1 VAAPGGGQQ
10 LKGPP
15 EVAPGGSADLERARI
30 ERLPREV
37 ANAIAAGEVIER
49 PASVV
54 KELIENSL
62 DAQATRITVEI
73 EAGGTKLIR
82 VVDNGQGLPAGDLAL
97 AFQRHATS
105 KLREIDDLM
114 RIATF
119 GFRGEALASIAAVA
133 RVSVVSRQRASPAG
147 AAIAVTGGE
156 AGEVKAAAGA
166 PGTTVELSELFHN
179 VPARRAFLRSERT
192 EASACLRVVAE
203 AALGRPDVRFEA
215 RLGGRRALVS
225 PGGGDLIEAARAVFG
240 PGVAGQLLAVV
251 WAGDGIE
258 VTGVLGRPGTAH
270 PNRNSLVVMVNGRRV
285 HQRAL
290 VAAIEGAYRG
300 MIEVGRHPLAVIDV
314 RCAYGDVDVNVHP
327 TKREVRFREEGRF
340 FAAVQR
346 ACWGALQDMRPAG
359 LTLAVDPAAP
369 SVRTD
374 SAQTLESRSGRWRES
389 EPPDLLAEQ
398 AAPLDDGV
406 RLAEAARWRYLGQA
420 HNRYLVVETERGIAL
435 LDQHAA
441 HEKVLY
447 AKLFKDLTEGIGEEP
462 APSQGLLSPMLVD
475 LGPLL
480 VGGLAD
486 ARHLLVR
493 AGFDLEPF
501 GESTIRCSAVPIG
514 TRLSELPAL
523 LAEVLGD
530 FSGDRGRPDDRIHRL
545 AAAVACHSAVRF
557 GDPVS
562 REEVARLLSDLSVTP
577 GGITCPHGRPA
588 VLLLSDMQLLAAF
601 RRRG

>member
-1 VAAPGGGQQ
+1 VA
-10 LKGPP
+10 
-15 EVAPGGSADLERARI
+15 
-30 ERLPREV
+30 V

-62 DAQATRITVEI
+62 DAQATRITVEV

-82 VVDNGQGLPAGDLAL
+82 VVDNGQGLPGDDLAL

-105 KLREIDDLM
+105 KLREIDDLT

-133 RVSVVSRQRASPAG
+133 RVSVVSRQPASPAG

-156 AGEVKAAAGA
+156 TGDVKAAAGA
-166 PGTTVELSELFHN
+166 PGTTVEVGDLFHN

-240 PGVAGQLLAVV
+240 PGVAGQLLPVL

-300 MIEVGRHPLAVIDV
+300 MIEVGRHPLGVIDV
-314 RCAYGDVDVNVHP
+314 RCAYGDVDINVHP

-346 ACWGALQDMRPAG
+346 ACWGALQDLRPSG
-359 LTLAVDPAAP
+359 LALDVDLATLPGG
-369 SVRTD
+369 TD
-374 SAQTLESRSGRWRES
+374 SPQTLQGKSSRWRES
-389 EPPDLLAEQ
+389 EPPELLGEQ
-398 AAPLDDGV
+398 PAPLDDGV
-406 RLAEAARWRYLGQA
+406 RLGEAARWRYLGQA

-447 AKLFKDLTEGIGEEP
+447 AKLLKDLTEGTGEEP

-480 VGGLAD
+480 VGGLVD
-486 ARHLLVR
+486 ARHLLAR

-523 LAEVLGD
+523 LTEVLGD
-530 FSGDRGRPDDRIHRL
+530 FTGDRGRPDDRIHRL
-545 AAAVACHSAVRF
+545 AASVACHSAVRF

-562 REEVARLLSDLSVTP
+562 REEVGRLLGDLSVTP

-588 VLLLSDMQLLAAF
+588 VLLLSEGQLLAAF